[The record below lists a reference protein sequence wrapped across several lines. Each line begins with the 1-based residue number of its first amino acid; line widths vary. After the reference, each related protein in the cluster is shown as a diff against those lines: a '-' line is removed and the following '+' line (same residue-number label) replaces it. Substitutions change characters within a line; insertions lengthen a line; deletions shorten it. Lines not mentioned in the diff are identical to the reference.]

1 MSLQNLKSI
10 FEDELKAKTE
20 DYISN
25 SVTNVANTKLNYNNN
40 NLINQTHGFDV
51 SMETRGGRNNPILDS
66 LLRGRVYDP
75 VRFSQNFTNENLFVK
90 PESGEITDQ
99 LFKTQTFD
107 PRAPFAKEGT
117 LYFNTNK
124 SFNNPT
130 NPTDFS
136 TAVGNNNLPY
146 TPLTELGGQFKEN
159 LSWEN
164 LYNSNHS
171 PKDNP
176 NYKGKSPISYGPN
189 VSRDNLNIRD
199 KSTFRTSLISG
210 VGKLI
215 SNLGLGG
222 NVSQFLQDTG
232 KEPYIVSKIPEKS
245 GITGGRI
252 TNSNFLGRGI
262 PIERGITDT
271 LRLAKYLTSPAG
283 LLFIGKQNILGLQT
297 PNNSKLELNKAGY
310 KDFGTNTIKLG
321 VGPEISLSQAEKGLN
336 QFYNPLSTLLNTF
349 DRAGAGPRNLRSKA
363 NLPGLPSFDYT
374 DYINTFKNVPG
385 LKGSPLVSLLQGQNM
400 FQSDLISSE
409 NSFDREI
416 LRTKTSVIPPTPN
429 PKTNSDYADG
439 NKTNSPYPI
448 KYFNVD
454 EGKFINNDGLKK
466 LNNTFIGN
474 GTEISQGKTYP
485 KDSGDKHTL
494 MQFGVGEEKDVNGRK
509 QYKDGLS
516 EAHPNSSKD
525 GTIEASE
532 NGMPFYFKD
541 MRDGAY
547 VFFRAYLDGI
557 NESISP
563 SWSNSEYMGRSE
575 SVYVYERAE
584 REVNFTLKLYAQ
596 TKKELSAIYEKMNK
610 LTSLCYPE
618 YFIDNDGVNYGN
630 RMKPPFTKL
639 RIGEIFG
646 NSKSELMGFLKSLSY
661 EFPTEGAWETE
672 SGKRVPKYVTVA
684 IGYQVIHSSVPNLQT
699 QFYGYIGEGSMAG
712 S

>member
-171 PKDNP
+171 PKNNP

-189 VSRDNLNIRD
+189 VSRDNLNIRNSED
-199 KSTFRTSLISG
+199 GRFGFGSFRTSAISA

-215 SNLGLGG
+215 GQ
-222 NVSQFLQDTG
+222 VPFLEGDVTEFLKDTG
-232 KEPYIVSKIPEKS
+232 KEPYIVSPIPKTQSDLFS
-245 GITGGRI
+245 GRTI
-252 TNSNFLGRGI
+252 NFGSRDF
-262 PIERGITDT
+262 PIARSITDT
-271 LRLAKYLTSPAG
+271 VRLAKYLTSPSG
-283 LLFIGKQNILGLQT
+283 LLFIAKQNALGLQGQKYK
-297 PNNSKLELNKAGY
+297 NS
-310 KDFGTNTIKLG
+310 
-321 VGPEISLSQAEKGLN
+321 
-336 QFYNPLSTLLNTF
+336 YNPISSLISTFARAGGGPLVPPIDRTSPDLLNF
-349 DRAGAGPRNLRSKA
+349 LNIDEYPDFNP
-363 NLPGLPSFDYT
+363 ND
-374 DYINTFKNVPG
+374 
-385 LKGSPLVSLLQGQNM
+385 GSPMGRRGLEV
-400 FQSDLISSE
+400 DLPEESY
-409 NSFDREI
+409 
-416 LRTKTSVIPPTPN
+416 PP
-429 PKTNSDYADG
+429 S
-439 NKTNSPYPI
+439 
-448 KYFNVD
+448 
-454 EGKFINNDGLKK
+454 GLKK

-494 MQFGVGEEKDVNGRK
+494 MQFGEGEDKDVNGRK

-516 EAHPNSSKD
+516 EAHPTDSKN
-525 GTIEASE
+525 GTIEGSE